1 MLAPDGRGEQYQS
14 PTPKKYFFLPVII
27 PLRRN
32 SRTTEAA
39 PVPHESTL
47 QESIAPQQSP
57 ISSWPRERL
66 EEALAAQ
73 MGISVE
79 DLRELLA
86 AGKTNLDT
94 LVQAQAF
101 LCSGE
106 TESADG
112 KFDEV
117 IAEVER
123 TREESGKRLA
133 EAFAGKAQIAFD
145 KVDYKIALAYRQKAA
160 ALVDRSE
167 DPLAWADAQ
176 IEVTFIQ
183 SQLAMYR
190 DAEPLLREILRINEE
205 KRGAVH
211 SQTAKTLNNLAILL
225 LATNRPSEAE
235 PLMRRHVGIFFL
247 FLTNSDHRHP
257 HTLDAV
263 ENYLRLACEL
273 KLPYSEILAR
283 LDAEREKAGL
293 SEEAFEEI
301 WAEVL
306 AGNSE

>member
-1 MLAPDGRGEQYQS
+1 
-14 PTPKKYFFLPVII
+14 
-27 PLRRN
+27 
-32 SRTTEAA
+32 
-39 PVPHESTL
+39 
-47 QESIAPQQSP
+47 
-57 ISSWPRERL
+57 
-66 EEALAAQ
+66 

-101 LCSGE
+101 LCSAE

-123 TREESGKRLA
+123 TREESSKRLA
-133 EAFAGKAQIAFD
+133 EAFAGKARIAFD

-211 SQTAKTLNNLAILL
+211 SLHNCFRRQTA
-225 LATNRPSEAE
+225 
-235 PLMRRHVGIFFL
+235 
-247 FLTNSDHRHP
+247 
-257 HTLDAV
+257 
-263 ENYLRLACEL
+263 LR
-273 KLPYSEILAR
+273 KRSH
-283 LDAEREKAGL
+283 
-293 SEEAFEEI
+293 F
-301 WAEVL
+301 
-306 AGNSE
+306 